1 MRVAWISIAALAI
14 AACGDDADQGSDG
27 SSDDT
32 GTESTGTDPTS
43 PTASATMTSGAT
55 MTGSGSVDSSGGP
68 DESGSTS
75 ATDPDATGST
85 TGTGDDDTGETG
97 IFEQCFG
104 DGFVNEPNLGPNYDQ
119 FNPTIGSHCLGTNH
133 QDITGV
139 QRVVF
144 VGDSITVGTPPTL
157 SADYYRS
164 KTADALEAA
173 FTLAWG
179 EGGESEAL
187 WKLVNVFDGT
197 SVAHF
202 SGDFA
207 SCAKWGARNDDL
219 LQDNSQLEDCFPPE
233 TRELVNLVVM
243 TSGGNDLNSLTQAAI
258 DGATEEELW
267 AQIENAVELERGAVQ
282 WLKDP
287 KNFPNGTHVVF
298 ANLYEFTDGTGEVM
312 ACDVS
317 GLAGFDQ
324 PIPAP
329 DQLAEMVV
337 WANEQ
342 YMAIATETGADM
354 IFLLESFCGH
364 GFNADDPTAPCYR
377 GPGTEIWFDL
387 TCIHPNPT
395 GHQQIADMV
404 MAVVSE

>member
-1 MRVAWISIAALAI
+1 MRVAWLSIAVI
-14 AACGDDADQGSDG
+14 AVVACGDDAAQGNGSSEGTGSD
-27 SSDDT
+27 
-32 GTESTGTDPTS
+32 STGPDPTT
-43 PTASATMTSGAT
+43 PTASATMTGSPTESGSA
-55 MTGSGSVDSSGGP
+55 SVDSSDGA
-68 DESGSTS
+68 DA
-75 ATDPDATGST
+75 ATTTAADPDG
-85 TGTGDDDTGETG
+85 TGTGTTDDDTGETG

-104 DGFVNEPNLGPNYDQ
+104 DDFVNDPNLGPNYDQ
-119 FNPTIGSHCLGTNH
+119 FSPTIGSHCLGTNH

-139 QRVVF
+139 ERVVF
-144 VGDSITVGTPPTL
+144 VGDSITVGTPPTF

-164 KTADALEAA
+164 KTADALAA
-173 FTLAWG
+173 EFGLEFG
-179 EGGESEAL
+179 MGGESEDL
-187 WKLVNVFDGT
+187 WKLVNVFEGT
-197 SVAHF
+197 SIARF

-219 LQDNSQLEDCFPPE
+219 LQDNSQLEECFPPE

-243 TSGGNDLNSLTQAAI
+243 TSGGNDLSSLTQAAI
-258 DGATEEELW
+258 DGATEEMLR
-267 AQIENAVELERGAVQ
+267 AQIENAIELERGAVQ

-317 GLAGFDQ
+317 GLAGFDE

-377 GPGTEIWFDL
+377 GPGAETWFDL

-395 GHQQIADMV
+395 GHQQIADMF
-404 MAVVSE
+404 MAVVGE

>member
-1 MRVAWISIAALAI
+1 MRVAWLSIAVIAV
-14 AACGDDADQGSDG
+14 AACGDDAAQGSG
-27 SSDDT
+27 SSDGT
-32 GTESTGTDPTS
+32 GTESTGPDPVT
-43 PTASATMTSGAT
+43 SATMTSPGTESA
-55 MTGSGSVDSSGGP
+55 SASADSSAGP
-68 DESGSTS
+68 DGSST
-75 ATDPDATGST
+75 T
-85 TGTGDDDTGETG
+85 TGTDTSGTSTTTDDDTGETG

-104 DGFVNEPNLGPNYDQ
+104 DEFVNDPNLGPNYDQ
-119 FNPTIGSHCLGTNH
+119 FEPTIGSHCLGTNH

-139 QRVVF
+139 ERVVF
-144 VGDSITVGTPPTL
+144 VGDSITVGTPPTF

-164 KTADALEAA
+164 KTADALAA
-173 FTLAWG
+173 EFGLEFG
-179 EGGESEAL
+179 MGGESEDL
-187 WKLVNVFDGT
+187 WKLVNVFEGT
-197 SVAHF
+197 SIARF

-219 LQDNSQLEDCFPPE
+219 LQDNSQLEECFPPE

-243 TSGGNDLNSLTQAAI
+243 TSGGNDLSSLTQAAI
-258 DGATEEELW
+258 DGATEEMLW
-267 AQIENAVELERGAVQ
+267 AQIENAIELERGAVQ

-342 YMAIATETGADM
+342 YMSIATETGADM

-364 GFNADDPTAPCYR
+364 GFNADDPAAPCYR
-377 GPGTEIWFDL
+377 GPGAETWFDL

-395 GHQQIADMV
+395 GHQQITDMF
-404 MAVVSE
+404 MAVVGE